1 MNPTNK
7 ELEQLLDTAISAA
20 HQAGK
25 HALEEI
31 KSITISVKNNDE
43 LVTQADAQCQR
54 IIIDRIKQTFPD
66 HGFVAEEGEQGKIF
80 KQPPSASGQIWWVID
95 PIDGTNNFAHG
106 MLLFTIS
113 IAAMYQ
119 GEPVVGVIFE
129 PATGSVYSAIKGSP
143 AQFNGRPM
151 KASSDTMN
159 LFSSVGIDSN
169 FEKGVSDWVTQVMQQ
184 TRFRNLGTTA
194 LQLSYVAKGAL
205 VATVASH
212 QKLWD
217 IAAGILICSE
227 AGAIVTD
234 WQGRNILPFD
244 LDNYQGQRF
253 QVLAANIKTHA
264 QLLKTIGKS
273 SA

>member
-1 MNPTNK
+1 MILEK
-7 ELEQLLDTAISAA
+7 ELEQMLDTAMAA
-20 HQAGK
+20 ARLAG
-25 HALEEI
+25 ARAMEELD
-31 KSITISVKNNDE
+31 SITISVKNNDE

-54 IIIDRIKQTFPD
+54 IIIDHINKTYPE
-66 HGFVAEEGEQGKIF
+66 HGFIAEEGEQGKIF
-80 KQPPSASGQIWWVID
+80 KQNPNGSKQIWWVID

-119 GEPVVGVIFE
+119 GEPVVGVVFE
-129 PATGSVYSAIKGSP
+129 PATNSMYTAVKGGQ
-143 AQFNGRPM
+143 AKFNGRPM
-151 KASSDTMN
+151 SASEDTMN

-169 FEKGVSDWVTQVMQQ
+169 FEEGFSDWVCEIMRQ

-194 LQLSYVAKGAL
+194 LQLSYVAKGGL

-217 IAAGILICSE
+217 IAAGVLLCTA

-234 WQGRNILPFD
+234 WKGKKIFPVD
-244 LDNYQGQRF
+244 LGNYQGEKF
-253 QVLAANIKTHA
+253 QVLASNSISHEE
-264 QLLKTIGKS
+264 LLKTIGMV
-273 SA
+273 